1 MFEFDWKIN
10 RIAPKVLYLSFILN
24 NLQSKTLFNPKKKPF
39 FDTYLHICIQRSNTW
54 SKLLKHSKKCQVR

>member
-24 NLQSKTLFNPKKKPF
+24 NLHSKTLFNPKKKKKPF
-39 FDTYLHICIQRSNTW
+39 FDTYLHICIQRSNT
-54 SKLLKHSKKCQVR
+54 